1 MMAKITVM
9 LVDDHAVVRAG
20 HRMLLSQYDNI
31 AVMAETA
38 RGEEACQ
45 IFVTV
50 RPDIVVMDLNLP
62 GIGGLAA
69 IRRIC
74 GRDPHARI
82 LAFSVH
88 DEPLY
93 VTRALEAGCKGYVT
107 KSSAPEIL
115 VEAIIKV
122 AHGATYIDPDIASRM
137 VVQPAA
143 GNGSPAI
150 LTTLTAREFD
160 IFHLLVNGSTTR
172 EIAEELC
179 LGYKTVANYVT
190 LIKSKLGVNTAA
202 EMTRLAY
209 QYGIL
214 KS

>member
-1 MMAKITVM
+1 MTKISVL

-31 AVMAETA
+31 AVVAETA
-38 RGEEACQ
+38 RGEEACR
-45 IFVTV
+45 IYHEI

-74 GRDPHARI
+74 GRDAHARI

-122 AHGATYIDPDIASRM
+122 AHGATYIDPDISSRM
-137 VVQPAA
+137 VAQPTAGIEPAA
-143 GNGSPAI
+143 A

-160 IFHLLVNGSTTR
+160 IFRLLVNGGTTR

-190 LIKSKLGVNTAA
+190 LIKSKLNVSTTA
-202 EMTRLAY
+202 EMTRMAY

-214 KS
+214 KN